1 MNVQSFMFLAAGRR
15 FSFCQFSSSF
25 FFSCIEVCLCVGG
38 GGVLM
43 IVVPNS
49 LLQPLGL
56 HFRKGCQTKRINVL
70 RQAGKK
76 EERQRRNCMQNSYR

>member
-1 MNVQSFMFLAAGRR
+1 MCKVLCFWLPGADFPFANFPLRFFLVALR
-15 FSFCQFSSSF
+15 FA
-25 FFSCIEVCLCVGG
+25 CVWV

-76 EERQRRNCMQNSYR
+76 QERQRRNCMQNSYR